1 MMALAVREPPLRAT
15 RVFNEF
21 RRATGVLF
29 VEAAHAGYVQF
40 GVYPATNL
48 SYASR

>member
-1 MMALAVREPPLRAT
+1 VIAPPLQTA

-21 RRATGVLF
+21 RRTTGVLF

-40 GVYPATNL
+40 GAYPATNL